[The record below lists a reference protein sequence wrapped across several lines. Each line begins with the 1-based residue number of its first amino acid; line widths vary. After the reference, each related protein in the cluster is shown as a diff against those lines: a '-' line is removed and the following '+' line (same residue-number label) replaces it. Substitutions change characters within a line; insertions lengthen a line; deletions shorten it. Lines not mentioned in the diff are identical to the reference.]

1 MDKTLYSCQFIT
13 FVRLNYIQIP
23 MNFRKIV
30 NITGWVV
37 FSLSLIVYFLSAERF
52 GSLWDCGE
60 FIAGAYKLQV
70 VHPPGAPFFILVGRM
85 FTWLA
90 EVFSDNPADI
100 AFAVN
105 LMSGVCTAFMAMFV
119 SWIAMILS
127 KMSLIGRAEVTEK
140 SQLVAFALAG
150 AAAGFTS
157 AFASSIW
164 FSAVEGEVY
173 AMSTFFTALVIWL
186 AVKWYHKPNEPDH
199 DRLLVLALYCMGLS
213 IGVHLLSLLTMPVI
227 ALLYYF
233 KKYEN
238 RNWRGMVIAGLTG
251 VVLIGIIQKFI
262 ISGLPFLWSK
272 LELWTVNGLGLPFN
286 SGVIPLLI
294 IFFGALALGIRYS
307 HKINNGRLQMLLVSL
322 ALIVVSYMSFG
333 VVLIR
338 ANANTPINMNN
349 PDDAFRIL
357 PYLNREQYGE
367 RPLLFGPDFDAQPN
381 STDVSDRYGRVDD
394 RYEIVDRKLSYKY
407 RNSDK
412 RFFPRLGHNT
422 LNRPQLYQLWL
433 GLRNGEKPSGLD
445 NLKFFFRYQ
454 IDWMYTR
461 YFMWN
466 FVGRQNGEQGHYDW
480 DSSSGN
486 WKSGISFIDEIFL
499 HNLDHE
505 PSFVK
510 NNKARNHYYFLPLIF
525 GILGLLFHFRKS
537 KKEFIALLA
546 LFIITGLGI
555 IVYSNQPPSEPRE
568 RDYVLAGSFFTFAI
582 WVGMGV
588 MYLFELLR
596 TKISNSQTAAYLSGI
611 VLIAPLI
618 MLTQNFDDHS
628 RRHLSGAVDYA
639 TNFLESCDKN
649 AIIFTYGDNDTYP
662 LWYAQ
667 EVQGIRTDVR
677 VVNLSLLQVD
687 WYINQLRRKVND
699 SPPIKMTIPPE
710 AIRGFKRNQLPI
722 NTKGGYIPLNK
733 AVEYIA
739 EDHPREYPNGMK
751 IESVVPSAKMF
762 IPVNKDKMIAEG
774 LVSLADTAR
783 LQDRI
788 NFQLKGSSILKDQV
802 AMLDI
807 LANNFPER
815 PIYWAVTVRPEKLM
829 GLGKYLSLEGL
840 ALKLTP
846 LIKTKKDGFEGYSI
860 YGMGTMNAEKTLD
873 IVKNR
878 WKWGGFDQREI
889 YVDDSFGPSVQ
900 SIRMVITRAV
910 ENLIQAE
917 QYDQAKELTME
928 YFKGFP
934 NMNHP
939 YNQSTLP
946 LIISLF
952 EAKAIDEGKD
962 ALKVLAQNTAE
973 WNKFILSLSPSDI
986 KNSFDDENELYVK
999 RLPQQLP
1006 GIAAKYVDQE
1016 FGNEIKNIIGG
1027 N

>member
-1 MDKTLYSCQFIT
+1 
-13 FVRLNYIQIP
+13 
-23 MNFRKIV
+23 MNFKKTA
-30 NITGWVV
+30 NITGWIV
-37 FSLSLIVYFLSAERF
+37 FALSLIVYFLSAERF

-85 FTWLA
+85 FTWIA
-90 EVFSDNPADI
+90 EVFSNNPADI

-119 SWIAMILS
+119 CWIAMILS
-127 KMSLIGRAEVTEK
+127 KMALIGRDHVTDK
-140 SQLVAFALAG
+140 SQLVAFTLVG
-150 AAAGFTS
+150 AVAGFTS

-186 AVKWYHKPNEPDH
+186 AVKWYHKPLDADH

-213 IGVHLLSLLTMPVI
+213 IGVHLLSLLTMPVL
-227 ALLYYF
+227 ALLYYW

-238 RNWRGMVIAGLTG
+238 HNWKGMVIAGLTG

-262 ISGLPFLWSK
+262 ISGIPFLWSK
-272 LELWTVNGLGLPFN
+272 LELWTVNGLGMPFH
-286 SGVIPLLI
+286 SGVIPLLL
-294 IFFGALALGIRYS
+294 IFFGVLAFGIRYS
-307 HKINNGRLQMLLVSL
+307 HKIKSGRLQTLLVSL

-367 RPLLFGPDFDAQPN
+367 RPLLFGPDFNAAPS
-381 STDVSDRYGRVDD
+381 STDISDRYGRVGDG
-394 RYEIVDRKLSYKY
+394 YEIVDRKLAYEY

-422 LNRPQLYQLWL
+422 LNRPELYKLWL
-433 GLRNGEKPSGLD
+433 DLREGEKPSGLD

-454 IDWMYTR
+454 IDWMYNR

-480 DSSSGN
+480 DSSAGN
-486 WKSGISFIDEIFL
+486 WKSGIKFVDEIFL
-499 HNLDHE
+499 HNLDEE

-510 NNKARNHYYFLPLIF
+510 NNESRNHYYFLPLIF
-525 GILGLLFHFRKS
+525 GILGILFHYRHS
-537 KKEFIALLA
+537 KKGFIALLA

-568 RDYVLAGSFFTFAI
+568 RDYVLAASFFTFAI

-588 MYLFELLR
+588 MFLYEFLK
-596 TKISNSQTAAYLSGI
+596 TKIANHQTAAYVSGI
-611 VLIAPLI
+611 ALVAPLI

-639 TNFLESCDKN
+639 SNFLESCDPN

-699 SPPIKMTIPPE
+699 SPPIKMTIPKE
-710 AIRGFKRNQLPI
+710 KIRGFKRNQLPI
-722 NTKGGYIPLNK
+722 NTKGGFIPLSR
-733 AVEYIA
+733 AVDYIA
-739 EDHPREYPNGMK
+739 EDHPREYPNGMR
-751 IESVVPSAKMF
+751 IESVVPSAKLF
-762 IPVNKDKMIAEG
+762 IPVNKNKMLQEG
-774 LVSLADTAR
+774 LVSMADTAR

-788 NFQLKGSSILKDQV
+788 NLKLSGGSILKDQV

-815 PIYWAVTVRPEKLM
+815 PIYWAVTVRPEKLL
-829 GLGKYLSLEGL
+829 GLGNYLSLEGL

-846 LIKTKKDGFEGYSI
+846 LIKNKKDGFEAYSI
-860 YGMGTMNAEKTLD
+860 YGMGTMNGEKTLD

-878 WKWGGFDQREI
+878 WKWGGFDKHDM
-889 YVDDSFGPSVQ
+889 YVDDSFGPSIQ
-900 SIRMVITRAV
+900 SMRMVITRAA
-910 ENLIQAE
+910 ENLIQE
-917 QYDQAKELTME
+917 EKFDQARELITE
-928 YFKGFP
+928 YLKGFP

-952 EAKAIDEGKD
+952 EAKGIEEGKE
-962 ALKVLAQNTAE
+962 ALKILASNTAE
-973 WNKFILSLSPSDI
+973 WNRFVKSLSPEEI
-986 KNSFDDENELYVK
+986 QNSFRDENELYMN

-1016 FGNEIKNIIGG
+1016 FGNEIKNIIEGS
-1027 N
+1027 